1 LSFQAIKKQS
11 HTSNGVNE
19 GHHQQYSSSLLFKKN
34 INKVFNQQIQTKSIF
49 SPLQQIAIGS
59 KDIQSHIQ
67 SDDAHFN
74 ISNISINNIQ
84 AKLKVSQPDDA
95 YEQEADRVAE
105 RVMNLLLLPSEP
117 VNATVKSIGA
127 DTDNNKKVNRKC
139 IGCEMKNEEEEEEE
153 EEMMNVSRKASNAKN
168 NLNVPDSALQTIN
181 DVVQSGGSSL
191 DASTEAFMESR
202 FGHDF
207 SNIRI
212 HTDEMAARSS
222 NSLNALA
229 YTVGNHIAFGAGRY
243 SPNRLEGRKLI
254 AHELTHV
261 LQQGTSK

>member
-181 DVVQSGGSSL
+181 DVVQSGG
-191 DASTEAFMESR
+191 
-202 FGHDF
+202 HDF

-243 SPNRLEGRKLI
+243 SPNSLEGRKLI